1 VYFGWI
7 SYFWGKLERGGNF
20 TPRSKKAIPSRLCVC
35 CIGAL
40 CDGRAIQQTIVS
52 GGADEAELDQKSRT
66 LPRGQQGERLWIPP
80 HVYPTNFFFFFF
92 HLKKR
97 KDFRYHRPYAAVTP
111 TSFPASLYFLQ
122 PVVVVLRL
130 LDSQISCN
138 IGLSSALLFSAT
150 PPLLT
155 LFSSPPTPTIEV
167 VTDDKQI
174 HLSNSICARSLLVHF
189 PSQGY
194 PQPEYRWM
202 KDGSFQTEFSSE
214 PVYKI
219 QSIRREDAGVY
230 QCVARNAVGSIFSEQ
245 VQVLV
250 ACTSQQYF
258 RIAQT
263 TIVFM
268 NLFFYFSFS
277 LME

>member
-1 VYFGWI
+1 MDSTPCLPSKVLLLLLFPFEKAEGFPLPSAICCCHSHII
-7 SYFWGKLERGGNF
+7 SG
-20 TPRSKKAIPSRLCVC
+20 
-35 CIGAL
+35 
-40 CDGRAIQQTIVS
+40 
-52 GGADEAELDQKSRT
+52 
-66 LPRGQQGERLWIPP
+66 
-80 HVYPTNFFFFFF
+80 
-92 HLKKR
+92 
-97 KDFRYHRPYAAVTP
+97 
-111 TSFPASLYFLQ
+111 FPLLLQ
-122 PVVVVLRL
+122 PVVVVLQL

-155 LFSSPPTPTIEV
+155 LFFYYFPPPTPTIEV

-250 ACTSQQYF
+250 ACTSQQYL

-268 NLFFYFSFS
+268 NLFSLFLFSFS
-277 LME
+277 LMG

>member
-1 VYFGWI
+1 MIFSGSNIFPFTIFPSSVLCVFWLDFIFFGEI
-7 SYFWGKLERGGNF
+7 GKGGNF
-20 TPRSKKAIPSRLCVC
+20 TPRSKKAIPSRLCMC

-40 CDGRAIQQTIVS
+40 CVGRAIQQTIVS

-80 HVYPTNFFFFFF
+80 HVYPPNFFFFFF

-155 LFSSPPTPTIEV
+155 FFFFFLP
-167 VTDDKQI
+167 
-174 HLSNSICARSLLVHF
+174 R
-189 PSQGY
+189 
-194 PQPEYRWM
+194 PQQLKW
-202 KDGSFQTEFSSE
+202 
-214 PVYKI
+214 
-219 QSIRREDAGVY
+219 
-230 QCVARNAVGSIFSEQ
+230 
-245 VQVLV
+245 
-250 ACTSQQYF
+250 
-258 RIAQT
+258 
-263 TIVFM
+263 
-268 NLFFYFSFS
+268 
-277 LME
+277 